1 MPETWTGETEAR
13 VRSTPPAYNR
23 DNPRYTTDLATA
35 RTYPYWRDPALPDGW
50 AFLRAEM
57 DPETT
62 IYGYKASYRSPA
74 GGGVGLRI
82 VGEHAVGRG
91 WPRNAAWRPNG
102 DDLGVTETRVI
113 AGRPAQVIY
122 GPLGPGHDPLFPIKV
137 WIFDPATE
145 SRYTVH
151 ALTKNLLGANVDGV
165 IAIARSLF
173 EPPNP
178 P

>member
-74 GGGVGLRI
+74 GGG
-82 VGEHAVGRG
+82 GRSPDRRG
-91 WPRNAAWRPNG
+91 ACGGTWLAQKCRLAAER
-102 DDLGVTETRVI
+102 R
-113 AGRPAQVIY
+113 
-122 GPLGPGHDPLFPIKV
+122 
-137 WIFDPATE
+137 
-145 SRYTVH
+145 
-151 ALTKNLLGANVDGV
+151 
-165 IAIARSLF
+165 
-173 EPPNP
+173 
-178 P
+178 